1 MPTLQLLTLWETKTR
16 LTDDKIDNALD
27 KLSNLPSYKKRNFI
41 FIPSTILHERR
52 GHDSYLPHVKSNLVR
67 LGLINGKQ
75 EAEDKCDIDDCLAFF
90 ALYRNEHFSLA
101 ILDKKHGVL
110 NHYDSLEGYNDE
122 EFEHL
127 HGTLID
133 LGIFALGEV
142 TTHQVKFF
150 QQDNDWECGYYC
162 ILAMWAAYMNGVAV
176 DTKGICTRKDAKKR
190 VGKSMRYMLE
200 NLKLEGE
207 GEGEGKLEP
216 ESKPKPKP
224 KPKSK
229 VKGKDTPSTH
239 STTASGQGKKGS
251 EDEYDIPDV
260 NNNNNDDDLD
270 LQSQTP
276 QNLIPEESE
285 GEGEEPQPHAPFT
298 NEEGVSE
305 DLEKG
310 KEKEEPPSTIHKESS
325 KKHTKKN
332 KKHSDPEDNYS
343 HDHDHDHNQNHD
355 PSLPESD
362 NKEDLEVE
370 VKAKSSKKKES
381 RVVHTDKSVVK
392 KSKREKEEK

>member
-207 GEGEGKLEP
+207 GEGEGK
-216 ESKPKPKP
+216 
-224 KPKSK
+224 PKSK
-229 VKGKDTPSTH
+229 VKDKGKGKDMPSTH
-239 STTASGQGKKGS
+239 STSASDQGNKGS

-260 NNNNNDDDLD
+260 NNNSNNDDLD

-285 GEGEEPQPHAPFT
+285 GEGEGYQPHAPCT

-305 DLEKG
+305 DLGKE
-310 KEKEEPPSTIHKESS
+310 KEKEEPPATLHKESS
-325 KKHTKKN
+325 KKHTKKS
-332 KKHSDPEDNYS
+332 KKHSDHEDNYNHN
-343 HDHDHDHNQNHD
+343 HDNNQDHD
-355 PSLPESD
+355 PSPLESD
-362 NKEDLEVE
+362 NKEELEVE
-370 VKAKSSKKKES
+370 VKSRSSKKKES
-381 RVVHTDKSVVK
+381 RIVHTDKSVVK
-392 KSKREKEEK
+392 KSKREKEKDKEKEK